1 MFPMMLSKSGSLQL
15 PRNFFTTSFK
25 DHQAFWRQR
34 CGDIRFVRH
43 GAQCRFKVMLRIYL
57 LLFKLYPCMF
67 ILCCMNKSGS
77 HRCGSGDPS
86 ISEPIAIGI
95 PKRKDS
101 TLPLDHMQSP
111 SPHPVRFK
119 CVVGG
124 RPLVD
129 LKKHYYTLS

>member
-1 MFPMMLSKSGSLQL
+1 
-15 PRNFFTTSFK
+15 
-25 DHQAFWRQR
+25 
-34 CGDIRFVRH
+34 
-43 GAQCRFKVMLRIYL
+43 MLRIYL

-111 SPHPVRFK
+111 SMQLEQTRCGAH
-119 CVVGG
+119 
-124 RPLVD
+124 D
-129 LKKHYYTLS
+129 LSWSPTLTWKYAKYTFSPGLTLSIHTFSKKSAHENTQETTFTL